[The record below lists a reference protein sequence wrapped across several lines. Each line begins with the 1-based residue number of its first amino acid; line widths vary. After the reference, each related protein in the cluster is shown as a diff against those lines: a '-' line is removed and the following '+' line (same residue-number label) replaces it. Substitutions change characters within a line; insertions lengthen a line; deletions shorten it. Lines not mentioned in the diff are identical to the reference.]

1 MEFIEPDEYNFEL
14 NDSYL
19 SSDSISERMSI
30 ECNPD
35 DNQLDTEFN
44 TNYPMELDY
53 FEETTEELFQ
63 SDYLIGYEYDGTLDI
78 TNQIANINLVSKNNL
93 SNQMESD

>member
-35 DNQLDTEFN
+35 DNQLDTEFD
-44 TNYPMELDY
+44 TNNPMELDD
-53 FEETTEELFQ
+53 FEDTTEELFQ
-63 SDYLIGYEYDGTLDI
+63 SDYLIGYEYEESLDI